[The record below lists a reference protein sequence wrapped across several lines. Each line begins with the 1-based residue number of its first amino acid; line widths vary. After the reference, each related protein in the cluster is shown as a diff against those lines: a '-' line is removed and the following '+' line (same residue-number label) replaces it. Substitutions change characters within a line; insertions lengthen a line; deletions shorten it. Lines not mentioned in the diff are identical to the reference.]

1 MTINLAHLKAQFFI
15 EFNLHIL
22 LEVIRSLIN
31 SLSMES
37 SYFVVIRNVMVTKD
51 DEMLRVE
58 LKMVGGAGEGADG
71 SSGRSEEITIKP

>member
-1 MTINLAHLKAQFFI
+1 MTINLAHLKAQSFI
-15 EFNLHIL
+15 ELNLHIS

-37 SYFVVIRNVMVTKD
+37 SYFVVVRNVMVTKD

-71 SSGRSEEITIKP
+71 SPGRTEKLTIKP